1 VIVVPVPGAL
11 EIVKVPPPT
20 VARSRII
27 VSP

>member
-1 VIVVPVPGAL
+1 VIVAPAPGAL
-11 EIVKVPPPT
+11 TIVNVPPPT

>member
-1 VIVVPVPGAL
+1 MIVVPAPAAL
-11 EIVKVPPPT
+11 VTVNVPPPT